1 MSIFDEE
8 ITIEKLKELGFRYP
22 SATQDENSTKFNYLY
37 KTIESK
43 YSHNPK
49 SSIFYFIDKAEENVV
64 TIFTGRYSRLFYDTV
79 KDIIELTTLIYLA
92 EEMSRECINDY
103 FSSIRG
109 NERRSLI

>member
-1 MSIFDEE
+1 MSVFDEK

-79 KDIIELTTLIYLA
+79 KDIIDMSALIHRA
-92 EEMSRECINDY
+92 EEISGECINDY